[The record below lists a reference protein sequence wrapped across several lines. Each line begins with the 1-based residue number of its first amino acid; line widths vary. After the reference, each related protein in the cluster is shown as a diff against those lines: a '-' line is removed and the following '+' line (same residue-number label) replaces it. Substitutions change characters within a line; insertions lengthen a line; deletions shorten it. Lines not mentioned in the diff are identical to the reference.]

1 MTIPSDNLQ
10 TPINYY
16 AQIQISDTGIGISP
30 EFLPFIFERFRQA
43 DSTTTRSHSGL
54 GLGLAIVRQL
64 VELHGGTIEATSPG
78 EGLGS
83 TFTVQLPLQER
94 GLLTRD
100 KEDFAAPNSQSPIS
114 LKGLRIL
121 VVDDEADAREFLTT
135 AITQYGGNV
144 LAVAS
149 TREALEALEQFQPNV
164 LVSDIGMPLED
175 GYSLI
180 RQVRSRLAKRGQ
192 QLPALALSAYST
204 ETDSKRAIAAGFHQH
219 LAKPVDPTELV
230 EAIAKLLP

>member
-1 MTIPSDNLQ
+1 MK
-10 TPINYY
+10 
-16 AQIQISDTGIGISP
+16 
-30 EFLPFIFERFRQA
+30 
-43 DSTTTRSHSGL
+43 
-54 GLGLAIVRQL
+54 
-64 VELHGGTIEATSPG
+64 
-78 EGLGS
+78 
-83 TFTVQLPLQER
+83 LPLQER

-100 KEDFAAPNSQSPIS
+100 KQDFPISNSQSPVS
-114 LKGLRIL
+114 LKGLQIL
-121 VVDDEADAREFLTT
+121 VVDDEADTREFLTT
-135 AITQYGGNV
+135 AITQYGGKV

-149 TREALEALEQFQPNV
+149 TREALKALEQFQPNV

-180 RQVRSRLAKRGQ
+180 RQVRSRLGKQ

-219 LAKPVDPTELV
+219 LAKPVDATELV